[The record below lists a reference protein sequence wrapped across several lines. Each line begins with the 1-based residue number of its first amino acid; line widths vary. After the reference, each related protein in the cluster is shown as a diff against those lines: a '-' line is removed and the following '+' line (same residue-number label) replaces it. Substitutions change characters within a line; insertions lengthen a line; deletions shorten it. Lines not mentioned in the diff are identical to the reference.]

1 MTRADSHVPHG
12 AGANFP
18 TDGIPFPAMLEPF
31 AGWLALADPDG
42 PIDLPRLFPDVA
54 VRVELT
60 SVGFA
65 DALANAEPNLIVLI
79 APPAGPGDLQRV
91 GAAFV

>member
-12 AGANFP
+12 AGP
-18 TDGIPFPAMLEPF
+18 TSQLMAFHSAAMLEPF

-42 PIDLPRLFPDVA
+42 PIDLPRLFPDVD

-60 SVGFA
+60 SVRIW
-65 DALANAEPNLIVLI
+65 PM
-79 APPAGPGDLQRV
+79 RWRTRSRT
-91 GAAFV
+91 